1 MVIGTGVPRVFALR
15 TISNSDVKTHIKECR
30 RTRVDLMAAPDRRKF
45 QVRCDAGSPGRFEVG
60 TDTLSVRVGQRLRAG
75 KEEEMW
81 DSVHILCKQHEDGSL
96 TVEVLVC
103 HPDWEEPQK
112 VASIHSR
119 PQDSHAVPT
128 LKCDLEFPRSGEL
141 HRASGAR

>member
-1 MVIGTGVPRVFALR
+1 V
-15 TISNSDVKTHIKECR
+15 N
-30 RTRVDLMAAPDRRKF
+30 LMAAPDSRKF

-60 TDTLSVRVGQRLRAG
+60 TDALSVRVGQRMRAG

-119 PQDSHAVPT
+119 PQDSDAAAT
-128 LKCDLEFPRSGEL
+128 LRCDLEFPRSGGL
-141 HRASGAR
+141 HRTSAAQ

>member
-1 MVIGTGVPRVFALR
+1 
-15 TISNSDVKTHIKECR
+15 
-30 RTRVDLMAAPDRRKF
+30 MAAPDKRKF

-60 TDTLSVRVGQRLRAG
+60 TDTLSVRVGQRMRAE

-81 DSVHILCKQHEDGSL
+81 DSVHILCKEQPDGSL

-112 VASIHSR
+112 VAAIHSR
-119 PQDSHAVPT
+119 PQDGDTAAPG
-128 LKCDLEFPRSGEL
+128 LKCDLELTRPGGL
-141 HRASGAR
+141 HRASGAQ

>member
-1 MVIGTGVPRVFALR
+1 M
-15 TISNSDVKTHIKECR
+15 DV
-30 RTRVDLMAAPDRRKF
+30 MAAPDRRKF

-60 TDTLSVRVGQRLRAG
+60 TDTLSVRVGQRVRAG

-81 DSVHILCKQHEDGSL
+81 DSVHILCKQQEDGSL

-119 PQDSHAVPT
+119 PQDSDAAPT
-128 LKCDLEFPRSGEL
+128 LRCDFEFPRSGGL
-141 HRASGAR
+141 HRASGTQ